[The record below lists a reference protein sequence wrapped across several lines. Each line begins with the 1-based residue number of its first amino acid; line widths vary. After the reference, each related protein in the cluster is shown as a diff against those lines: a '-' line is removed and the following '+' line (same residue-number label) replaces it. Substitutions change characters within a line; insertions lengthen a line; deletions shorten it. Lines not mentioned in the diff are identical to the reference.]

1 MKLYH
6 ASPIKNLKLIK
17 PQRTISHNKYTGD
30 FVFATKYKKL
40 ALMYMLPKG
49 FPILMNAK
57 LKNPYIVICA
67 NVEEILQSDKGGAL
81 YILPDNLFH
90 QTPQK
95 GLNEYEMVSK
105 DPVTPLFEEDYD
117 CVIDQLI
124 KENITIYFVD
134 NDIFNK
140 LLLNPKQ
147 DTMVQALDKYLP

>member
-17 PQRTISHNKYTGD
+17 PQRTISHNKYIGD
-30 FVFATKYKKL
+30 FVFATKYRKL

-49 FPILMNAK
+49 FPILMNVK
-57 LKNPYIVICA
+57 SKNPYIVICA
-67 NVEEILQSDKGGAL
+67 NVEKILQSDKGGAL

-105 DPVTPLFEEDYD
+105 DSIIPLGEEDYD
-117 CVIDQLI
+117 YVI
-124 KENITIYFVD
+124 KE
-134 NDIFNK
+134 
-140 LLLNPKQ
+140 L
-147 DTMVQALDKYLP
+147 

>member
-17 PQRTISHNKYTGD
+17 PQRTINHNKYIGD
-30 FVFATKYKKL
+30 FVFATKYRKL

-49 FPILMNAK
+49 FYILMNVK
-57 LKNPYIVICA
+57 LKNPYVVICA
-67 NVEEILQSDKGGAL
+67 NVEKILKRDKGGAL
-81 YILPDNLFH
+81 YTLPDNLFH

-105 DPVTPLFEEDYD
+105 DPVTPSSEEDYD

-124 KENITIYFVD
+124 KENISIYFVD
-134 NDIFNK
+134 NDIFDK

-147 DTMVQALDKYLP
+147 DTIVQALDKYLP

>member
-17 PQRTISHNKYTGD
+17 PQRTISHNKYIGD
-30 FVFATKYKKL
+30 FVFATKYRKL

-49 FPILMNAK
+49 FPILMNVK
-57 LKNPYIVICA
+57 SKNPYIVICA
-67 NVEEILQSDKGGAL
+67 NVEKILQSDKGGAL

-105 DPVTPLFEEDYD
+105 DSIIPLGEEDYD
-117 CVIDQLI
+117 YLI
-124 KENITIYFVD
+124 KELIRENVSIYFVD
-134 NDIFNK
+134 NDMFNK
-140 LLLNPKQ
+140 LILNPKQ
-147 DTMVQALDKYLP
+147 DTMVQSLDKYLP